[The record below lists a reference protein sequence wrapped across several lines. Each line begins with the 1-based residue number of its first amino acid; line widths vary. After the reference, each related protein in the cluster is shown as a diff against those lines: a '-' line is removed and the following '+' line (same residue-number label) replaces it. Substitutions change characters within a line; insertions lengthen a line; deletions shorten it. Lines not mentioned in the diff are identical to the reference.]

1 VDDIECIGYANEF
14 TQVIINM
21 MSNSKDA
28 FIANNIKDRKIT
40 IQIKKQD
47 KTLLIS
53 HTDNAGGIPDDVIE
67 HVFEPYFT
75 TKHKS
80 QGTGLGLYMS
90 KMLIEDGM
98 SGSIAVVNVNG
109 GAKFVIE
116 IDLEANLSDRVV
128 GDFCT
133 LEDGSDLLN
142 KQLDG
147 II

>member
-1 VDDIECIGYANEF
+1 
-14 TQVIINM
+14 
-21 MSNSKDA
+21 
-28 FIANNIKDRKIT
+28 
-40 IQIKKQD
+40 
-47 KTLLIS
+47 
-53 HTDNAGGIPDDVIE
+53 
-67 HVFEPYFT
+67 
-75 TKHKS
+75 
-80 QGTGLGLYMS
+80 MS